1 MKMPKIFSAIAAAM
15 ILFTTSSGVSAAPKA
30 NSFVEGVDWKNQ
42 VITVTGEGVAP
53 TDAVNYT
60 QAKGLASKAAQA
72 DAYRKLA
79 EIINGVRVEGETTVE
94 KMLTTQDRVQ
104 LRVEATIKGA
114 KIVDETFLSDGGY
127 RVVMQVP
134 LFGVS
139 NSLAGAVL
147 ERPTAVE
154 PFPNPVAEIAP
165 SSLPYNSATPVKK
178 RIEYTSKVTVEEENY
193 ISAPTTPTTPYR
205 PPLSRMAIPSLDT
218 IIFQKM
224 QSTISMQ
231 EPTYQPSYNTPASSQ
246 PVRRSVADYA
256 SMAEGDYTG
265 LIVDCRG
272 LELQPVM
279 SPVIMNSNGTKI
291 YGHKNLDIDR
301 VISEGMADY
310 VDDTE
315 HVSRAGTNP
324 LVVKAVSVQNFN
336 SNPVLAIPDSN
347 RVLIE
352 NYATKFLKDL
362 KVVFIFD

>member
-1 MKMPKIFSAIAAAM
+1 MKVSKIFSAIAAAV
-15 ILFTTSSGVSAAPKA
+15 ILFATSNGVSAAPKA

-53 TDAVNYT
+53 TNAVNYT

-94 KMLTTQDRVQ
+94 KMLTTQDKVQ
-104 LRVEATIKGA
+104 VRVEATIKGA

-147 ERPTAVE
+147 EKPTAIE
-154 PFPNPVAEIAP
+154 PFPNPVVEVAP
-165 SSLPYNSATPVKK
+165 SSMPYTSTTPVK
-178 RIEYTSKVTVEEENY
+178 RRLEVTKVTVEEENY
-193 ISAPTTPTTPYR
+193 APVPTTPTTPYK
-205 PPLSRMAIPSLDT
+205 PPLSRMSVPSLDT
-218 IIFQKM
+218 IILQKV
-224 QSTISMQ
+224 QANTFAMQ
-231 EPTYQPSYNTPASSQ
+231 EPTYQPNYGSSTATQ
-246 PVRRSVADYA
+246 PTRRSVADYA

-279 SPVIMNSNGTKI
+279 SPVIVNSNGTKI
-291 YGHKNLDIDR
+291 YGHKNLDIDK

-310 VDDTE
+310 IDDTE
-315 HVSRAGTNP
+315 HVDRAGTNP
-324 LVVKAVSVQNFN
+324 LVVRAVGVQNFN

-362 KVVFIFD
+362 KVVFLFD